1 MENDHSKLK
10 IQIPN
15 LGWKQF
21 LTARDEMLAAYDRA
35 RIHSEKRIVQTGH
48 GNIAE
53 AEFRKWLSNFLPK
66 RYAVSSGYIISQ
78 GLPHSDSLIHYDVI
92 IYDQVESPVLW
103 VDDSSDLSGQGRSL
117 AIPVEYVCGV
127 IEVKSAFN
135 KKAAK
140 NAVEQLAKLKPLMTN
155 IDNDHLPVKMYLP
168 KNFFCAT
175 IFFELRKNDM
185 MDFAAIDQLAEAS
198 ELRGFYGGYILKGE
212 TLENYFSGK
221 LALIKE
227 KDDFPDYNT
236 SLLFW
241 AKSKGKKVGI
251 NEYLKIFL
259 HFSESHFSEFAFDI
273 ISLLKGNYHP
283 NVLSSLYGY
292 GSTQFEKGSRSEIR
306 YSNPEDA
313 KRYDAEI
320 NKFLNNDSAE

>member
-1 MENDHSKLK
+1 MDNDHSKLK

-21 LTARDEMLAAYDRA
+21 LTARDEMLAAYDKA

-48 GNIAE
+48 GNVAE

-78 GLPHSDSLIHYDVI
+78 GLPHSDPLIHYDVI

-117 AIPVEYVCGV
+117 AIPVEYVYGV

-140 NAVEQLAKLKPLMTN
+140 NAAEQLAKLKPLMTN
-155 IDNDHLPVKMYLP
+155 IDNDDIPVKMYLP

-175 IFFELRKNDM
+175 VFFELRKNDM

-198 ELRGFYGGYILKGE
+198 ELRGFYGGYILRGE
-212 TLENYFSGK
+212 TLKNYFSGK

-227 KDDFPDYNT
+227 KDDSPDNNT

-241 AKSKGKKVGI
+241 AKSKGKKVGV

-273 ISLLKGNYHP
+273 IALLKGNYDL
-283 NVLSSLYGY
+283 NILSSLYGY
-292 GSTQFEKGSRSEIR
+292 GSTQFEKGSRSEII
-306 YSNPEDA
+306 YFNPEDA
-313 KRYDAEI
+313 KKFDDDT
-320 NKFLNNDSAE
+320 NKFLNKNSPS